1 MQGKGV
7 VRFFLILMSVVTLAQ
22 FLLVIPTRKVEK
34 NADEFASAAA
44 AAAPADLKD
53 LVYREKRT
61 AYLDS
66 LSSEPVFTIPLI
78 KA

>member
-53 LVYREKRT
+53 LVYRE
-61 AYLDS
+61 S
-66 LSSEPVFTIPLI
+66 VPLI
-78 KA
+78 WIRFHQNLFSPSP